1 MVLLRIAGLALA
13 LASLLCPAL
22 LLAHQDEPLILDPD
36 VSFDPGIDFGFDE
49 DIFSGAFEQE
59 NDKSPTAKWFED
71 FTIRISQSTSG
82 QANNHAIDLGP
93 FGSFPKEADLETNR
107 LQFNVRYQNAFAPGW
122 VLQGSMWYRVYWNQD
137 YEYVSNGDAVET
149 EGQLNDL
156 FIQRSSGKHSFKLG
170 RQTVVWGETVGNS
183 VLDIINNSE
192 FRDFT
197 IIDIEDARLSQAM
210 LVWDYFDSA
219 NNSSLSTF
227 VNLYPEFNPAPIR
240 GSPLFFD
247 PGFNLP
253 DYDRDGKVLIEAGT
267 QWKKSF
273 EGSDIAVMAAY
284 LYENQLRYDPPLPDT
299 SDARPDINDFF
310 LLGFSAN
317 RAIGR
322 LLLNFDLAFSH
333 NILADSFAFP
343 GTSSLSA
350 PINLRKDQLGT
361 SFGFEYAIDND
372 QNVSLGIQAQT
383 LLDEKE
389 GLLPGQALTN
399 DGVFGS
405 WLVRYSNAL
414 RNGDLNLSAT
424 LQGDLSAQSLLVF
437 LGLDY
442 TINDNWS
449 VSSQI
454 ISITAKTGSFLT
466 FFDEDLRLG
475 TTLTYTF

>member
-1 MVLLRIAGLALA
+1 MPRFPRTGLVLAMLFSAA
-13 LASLLCPAL
+13 PAQGQ
-22 LLAHQDEPLILDPD
+22 QDEPLVLDPD
-36 VSFDPGIDFGFDE
+36 VSFDPSVDFGFDD
-49 DIFSGAFEQE
+49 DIFAGAFDEEEQSATE
-59 NDKSPTAKWFED
+59 AWFED

-82 QANNHAIDLGP
+82 QINNHSIDLGA
-93 FGSFPKEADLETNR
+93 FGKFPKPADLETNR
-107 LQFNVRYQNAFAPGW
+107 LQFNVRYQNPIAPGW
-122 VLQGSMWYRVYWNQD
+122 LIQGSMWYRVYWNQD
-137 YEYVSNGDAVET
+137 YEYTTNQDSIDT

-156 FIQRSSGKHSFKLG
+156 FIQRSSGAHSFKLG

-210 LVWDYFDSA
+210 LVWDFFGTDNS
-219 NNSSLSTF
+219 SSLSTF
-227 VNLYPEFNPAPIR
+227 VNLYPEFNPAPVR

-253 DYDRDGKVLIEAGT
+253 DYSRDGKILLEAGT

-284 LYENQLRYDPPLPDT
+284 LYENQLRYDPPLPG
-299 SDARPDINDFF
+299 SADARPDINDFL

-317 RAIGR
+317 RAIGK

-343 GTSSLSA
+343 GTSSLST
-350 PINLRKDQLGT
+350 PVNLRKDQIGT
-361 SFGFEYAIDND
+361 SFGFEYAIDNE

-383 LLDEKE
+383 LLDAEE
-389 GLLPGQALTN
+389 GLQPGQTLTN

-405 WLVRYSNAL
+405 WLVRYSNAM
-414 RNGDLNLSAT
+414 RNGDLTLSAT
-424 LQGDLSAQSLLVF
+424 LQGDLAAESLLVF
-437 LGLDY
+437 LGVDY
-442 TINDNWS
+442 TLDDNWS
-449 VSSQI
+449 LSSQI
-454 ISITAKTGSFLT
+454 ISITAKSGSFLT
-466 FFDEDLRLG
+466 VFDEDIRLG
-475 TTLTYTF
+475 MTLTYSF

>member
-1 MVLLRIAGLALA
+1 M
-13 LASLLCPAL
+13 
-22 LLAHQDEPLILDPD
+22 LDPD
-36 VSFDPGIDFGFDE
+36 VSFDPSVDFGFDD
-49 DIFSGAFEQE
+49 DIFAGAFDEEEQSATE
-59 NDKSPTAKWFED
+59 AWFED

-82 QANNHAIDLGP
+82 QINNHSIDLGA
-93 FGSFPKEADLETNR
+93 FGKFPKQSDLETNR
-107 LQFNVRYQNAFAPGW
+107 LQFNVRYQNPIAPGW
-122 VLQGSMWYRVYWNQD
+122 LIQGSMWYRVYWNQD
-137 YEYVSNGDAVET
+137 YEYTTNQDSIDT

-156 FIQRSSGKHSFKLG
+156 FIQRSSGAHSFKLG

-210 LVWDYFDSA
+210 LVWDFFGTDNS
-219 NNSSLSTF
+219 SSLSTF
-227 VNLYPEFNPAPIR
+227 VNLYPEFNPAPVR

-253 DYDRDGKVLIEAGT
+253 DYDRDGKVLLEAGT

-284 LYENQLRYDPPLPDT
+284 LYENQLRYDPPLPG
-299 SDARPDINDFF
+299 SADAHPDINDFL

-317 RAIGR
+317 RAIGK

-343 GTSSLSA
+343 GTSSLST
-350 PINLRKDQLGT
+350 PVNLRKDQIGT
-361 SFGFEYAIDND
+361 SFGFEYAIDNE

-383 LLDEKE
+383 MLDAEE
-389 GLLPGQALTN
+389 GLQPGQTLTN

-405 WLVRYSNAL
+405 WLVRYSNAM
-414 RNGDLNLSAT
+414 RNGDLTLSAT
-424 LQGDLSAQSLLVF
+424 LQGDLAAESLLVF
-437 LGLDY
+437 LGVDY
-442 TINDNWS
+442 TLDDNWS
-449 VSSQI
+449 LSSQI
-454 ISITAKTGSFLT
+454 ISITAQSGSFLT
-466 FFDEDLRLG
+466 VFDEDIRLG
-475 TTLTYTF
+475 TTLTYSF

>member
-1 MVLLRIAGLALA
+1 MPRFPRTGLVLAMLFS
-13 LASLLCPAL
+13 ASPAQGQ
-22 LLAHQDEPLILDPD
+22 QDEPLVLDPD
-36 VSFDPGIDFGFDE
+36 VSFDPSVDFGFDN
-49 DIFSGAFEQE
+49 DIFAGAFDEEEQSATE
-59 NDKSPTAKWFED
+59 AWFED

-82 QANNHAIDLGP
+82 QINNHSIDLGA
-93 FGSFPKEADLETNR
+93 FGKFPKPADLETNR
-107 LQFNVRYQNAFAPGW
+107 LQFNVRYQNPIAPGW
-122 VLQGSMWYRVYWNQD
+122 LIQGSMWYRVYWNQD
-137 YEYVSNGDAVET
+137 YEYTTNQDSIDT

-156 FIQRSSGKHSFKLG
+156 FIQRSSGAHSFKLG

-210 LVWDYFDSA
+210 LVWDFFGTDNS
-219 NNSSLSTF
+219 SSLSTF
-227 VNLYPEFNPAPIR
+227 VNLYPEFNPAPVR

-253 DYDRDGKVLIEAGT
+253 DYSRDGIILLEAGT

-284 LYENQLRYDPPLPDT
+284 LYENQLRYDPPLPG
-299 SDARPDINDFF
+299 SADARPDINDFL

-317 RAIGR
+317 RAIGK

-343 GTSSLSA
+343 GTSSLST
-350 PINLRKDQLGT
+350 PVNLRKDQIGT
-361 SFGFEYAIDND
+361 SFGFEYAIDNE

-383 LLDEKE
+383 LLDAEE
-389 GLLPGQALTN
+389 GLQPGQTLTN

-405 WLVRYSNAL
+405 WLVRYSNAM
-414 RNGDLNLSAT
+414 RNGDLTLSAT
-424 LQGDLSAQSLLVF
+424 LQGDLAAESLLVF
-437 LGLDY
+437 LGVDY
-442 TINDNWS
+442 TLDDNWS
-449 VSSQI
+449 LSSQF
-454 ISITAKTGSFLT
+454 ISITAKSGSFLT
-466 FFDEDLRLG
+466 VFDEDIRLG
-475 TTLTYTF
+475 MTLTYSF

>member
-1 MVLLRIAGLALA
+1 MPRFPRTGLVLAMLFSAA
-13 LASLLCPAL
+13 PAQGQ
-22 LLAHQDEPLILDPD
+22 QDEPLVLDPD
-36 VSFDPGIDFGFDE
+36 VSFDPSVDFGFDD
-49 DIFSGAFEQE
+49 DIFAGAFDEEEQSATE
-59 NDKSPTAKWFED
+59 AWFED

-82 QANNHAIDLGP
+82 QINNHSIDLGA
-93 FGSFPKEADLETNR
+93 FGKFPKPADLETNR
-107 LQFNVRYQNAFAPGW
+107 LQFNVRYQNPIAPGW
-122 VLQGSMWYRVYWNQD
+122 LIQGSMWYRVYWNQD
-137 YEYVSNGDAVET
+137 YEYTTNQDSIDT

-156 FIQRSSGKHSFKLG
+156 FIQRSSGAHSFKLG

-210 LVWDYFDSA
+210 LVWDFFGTDNS
-219 NNSSLSTF
+219 SSLSTF
-227 VNLYPEFNPAPIR
+227 VNLYPEFNPAPVR

-253 DYDRDGKVLIEAGT
+253 DYSRDGKILLEAGT

-284 LYENQLRYDPPLPDT
+284 LYENQLRYDPPLPG
-299 SDARPDINDFF
+299 SADARPDINDFL

-317 RAIGR
+317 RAIGK

-343 GTSSLSA
+343 GTSSLST
-350 PINLRKDQLGT
+350 PVNLRKDQIGT
-361 SFGFEYAIDND
+361 SFGFEYAIDNE

-383 LLDEKE
+383 LLDAEE
-389 GLLPGQALTN
+389 GLQPGQTLTN

-405 WLVRYSNAL
+405 WLVRYSNAM
-414 RNGDLNLSAT
+414 RNGDLTLSAT
-424 LQGDLSAQSLLVF
+424 LQGDLAAESLLVF
-437 LGLDY
+437 LGVDY
-442 TINDNWS
+442 TLDDNWS
-449 VSSQI
+449 LSSQF
-454 ISITAKTGSFLT
+454 ISITAKSGSFLT
-466 FFDEDLRLG
+466 VFDEDIRLG
-475 TTLTYTF
+475 MTLTYSF